1 MHYFPSTFEEIRG
14 FLIEYRQRQIM
25 AGEKDPQ
32 LACIMG
38 RFQRREFE
46 HSPMFAEYRYRVAGD
61 FTEECDMIFFG
72 YRIHFDDDAAWRFD
86 IGTKKPGTASP

>member
-14 FLIEYRQRQIM
+14 FLIEYRHRQIM

-46 HSPMFAEYRYRVAGD
+46 HSPIISGRDYRV
-61 FTEECDMIFFG
+61 TEEFLQTGQMIFLG
-72 YRIHFDDDAAWRFD
+72 YEIHFDEDAAWRFD

>member
-25 AGEKDPQ
+25 AGEKYPQ

-38 RFQRREFE
+38 RFQQREME
-46 HSPMFAEYRYRVAGD
+46 SSSVMNGTDYRVTVESLHTD
-61 FTEECDMIFFG
+61 KMIYLG
-72 YRIHFDDDAAWRFD
+72 YEIHFDRDAAWRFD
-86 IGTKKPGTASP
+86 IGTKKP